1 MLAIRLSDDIETCL
15 YSLAKKTG
23 RAKTF
28 YAREAI
34 LDASGRLGRLPFVC
48 GRRGAYSSR

>member
-28 YAREAI
+28 YAREARI
-34 LDASGRLGRLPFVC
+34 QPNVVHRIH
-48 GRRGAYSSR
+48 

>member
-28 YAREAI
+28 YAREA
-34 LDASGRLGRLPFVC
+34 
-48 GRRGAYSSR
+48 